1 MDDDERE
8 EVLAFAI
15 SALLGI
21 VACVTALKTIIII
34 LGS

>member
-8 EVLAFAI
+8 EAI
-15 SALLGI
+15 AHIISILLGI
-21 VACVTALKTIIII
+21 VACVIGISTIL

>member
-15 SALLGI
+15 SVLLGI
-21 VACVTALKTIIII
+21 VACVIGISTIL